1 MTMLRRG
8 FAIGILL
15 AALSGMTLER
25 SVGAVS
31 DDNFFTHLHTEK
43 AMANVTVSPARV
55 GPVEL
60 TIQLETVEE
69 LPLTAKAVSVK
80 LTDMQTGTALKTIEA
95 ARRGDDRWSAAV
107 LVPAAEVGR
116 KRQET
121 LGFRAVSRAPA
132 LCFAGQSGL
141 TASPVSPESP

>member
-1 MTMLRRG
+1 MTILRRG
-8 FAIGILL
+8 FTIGILL

-31 DDNFFTHLHTEK
+31 DDSFFTHLHTEK

-69 LPLTAKAVSVK
+69 LPLTAKAVSVR
-80 LTDMQTGTALKTIEA
+80 LTDMQTGRALKTIEA
-95 ARRGDDRWSAAV
+95 VRRGDDQWSAAV
-107 LVPAAEVGR
+107 LMPAAGR
-116 KRQET
+116 WMLALAIAISDNDKVDIE
-121 LGFRAVSRAPA
+121 APIIIK
-132 LCFAGQSGL
+132 
-141 TASPVSPESP
+141 

>member
-1 MTMLRRG
+1 MNILRRG
-8 FAIGILL
+8 FTIGILL

-69 LPLTAKAVSVK
+69 LPLTAKAVSVR
-80 LTDMQTGTALKTIEA
+80 LTNMQTGTTLKTIEA
-95 ARRGDDRWSAAV
+95 TRRGADQWSAAV
-107 LVPAAEVGR
+107 SMPSAGR
-116 KRQET
+116 WMLALAIAISDNDKVDIE
-121 LGFRAVSRAPA
+121 APIIIK
-132 LCFAGQSGL
+132 
-141 TASPVSPESP
+141 

>member
-1 MTMLRRG
+1 MTILRHG

-69 LPLTAKAVSVK
+69 LPLTAKAVSVR
-80 LTDMQTGTALKTIEA
+80 LTDMQTGRALKIIEA
-95 ARRGDDRWSAAV
+95 ARRGDSQWSAAV
-107 LVPAAEVGR
+107 SMPSAGR
-116 KRQET
+116 WM
-121 LGFRAVSRAPA
+121 LGLAIAISDNDKVDIEAPIIIK
-132 LCFAGQSGL
+132 
-141 TASPVSPESP
+141 